1 VKPISTVGRPVCCS
15 QRRAMCDVGVRLS
28 GILAGAQAD
37 MVLSSIGY
45 RSVPLEGAP
54 FDARRGV
61 LVNRRARAPR
71 AAGAAAAPAPPP
83 GCARPS

>member
-1 VKPISTVGRPVCCS
+1 MR
-15 QRRAMCDVGVRLS
+15 GV
-28 GILAGAQAD
+28 LAGAQAD

-61 LVNRRARAPR
+61 LVNRRARCPR
-71 AAGAAAAPAPPP
+71 V
-83 GCARPS
+83 